1 MASLTASVVKKGIRA
16 RVKKQHKTPET
27 MLKHLRE
34 VMNLPEFLDLSPSGT
49 KVRKANVAGVNGFW
63 LEVPK
68 PEMEML
74 YLHGGGFV
82 AGHPRMYFAFCGQL
96 AKRLRAN
103 IFLPDYRKAPEY
115 PFPAAPDD
123 CFSVYQALRKPKSR
137 KPFVLAGDS
146 AGGNLTLVTMLR
158 ARNKKIRLPDCAV
171 MISPATDVTD
181 VYSRSANN
189 HSDDMFHLSSIE
201 LITELY
207 LNGESPENPY
217 ISPAKGDMRGLTPM
231 IITVSESEAL
241 RDDAYKVFTKAKKA
255 EVTVEMIKRK
265 NMPHVWPVM
274 YPFLPEARKDLKR
287 IVKFIE
293 NHT

>member
-1 MASLTASVVKKGIRA
+1 
-16 RVKKQHKTPET
+16 
-27 MLKHLRE
+27 
-34 VMNLPEFLDLSPSGT
+34 
-49 KVRKANVAGVNGFW
+49 
-63 LEVPK
+63 
-68 PEMEML
+68 
-74 YLHGGGFV
+74 
-82 AGHPRMYFAFCGQL
+82 
-96 AKRLRAN
+96 
-103 IFLPDYRKAPEY
+103 
-115 PFPAAPDD
+115 
-123 CFSVYQALRKPKSR
+123 
-137 KPFVLAGDS
+137 
-146 AGGNLTLVTMLR
+146 
-158 ARNKKIRLPDCAV
+158 

-189 HSDDMFHLSSIE
+189 HSDDMFYLSSIG

-207 LNGESPENPY
+207 LNGENPDNPD
-217 ISPAKGDMRGLTPM
+217 ISPAKEDMNGLPPM

-287 IVKFIE
+287 IVNFIE